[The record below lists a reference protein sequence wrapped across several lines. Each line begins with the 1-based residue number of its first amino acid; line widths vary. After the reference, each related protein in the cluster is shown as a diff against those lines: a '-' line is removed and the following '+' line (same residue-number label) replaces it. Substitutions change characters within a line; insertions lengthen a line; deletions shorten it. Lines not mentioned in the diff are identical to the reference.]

1 MSTCPIPNAVPQDQW
16 QQFQQRMQLVSAEIQ
31 KRIDQFKPSNE
42 SAARASLWVKWLNTQ
57 VLGEVK

>member
-1 MSTCPIPNAVPQDQW
+1 VPQDQW